1 MEQKRKEKTLAVLH
15 PDCHDLFCSCLGDE
29 LSKVLLTWD
38 EAVTQRKCWAEQGKK
53 VVFTNGCF
61 DLLHPGHIK
70 YLEDAKALGDVL
82 ILGLNA
88 DDSISRLKGDSRPI
102 NPLKDRAAMLMGLK
116 SMDAVV
122 AFEEDTP
129 QNLIALLLPDVL
141 VKGGDYAADE
151 IVGAKEV
158 RDAGG
163 EVIVVPFLD
172 GYSSS
177 KLIERI
183 KAS

>member
-1 MEQKRKEKTLAVLH
+1 M
-15 PDCHDLFCSCLGDE
+15 
-29 LSKVLLTWD
+29 
-38 EAVTQRKCWAEQGKK
+38 
-53 VVFTNGCF
+53 
-61 DLLHPGHIK
+61 
-70 YLEDAKALGDVL
+70 
-82 ILGLNA
+82 
-88 DDSISRLKGDSRPI
+88 
-102 NPLKDRAAMLMGLK
+102 
-116 SMDAVV
+116 V

-129 QNLIALLLPDVL
+129 QKLISLLLPDVL
-141 VKGGDYAADE
+141 VKGGDYEADD

-183 KAS
+183 KTS

>member
-1 MEQKRKEKTLAVLH
+1 MLNWE
-15 PDCHDLFCSCLGDE
+15 
-29 LSKVLLTWD
+29 
-38 EAVTQRKCWAEQGKK
+38 EAVKLRQNWAEQGKK

-70 YLEDAKALGDVL
+70 YLNDAKALGDVL

-88 DDSISRLKGDSRPI
+88 DASISRLKGKSRPI
-102 NPLKDRAAMLMGLK
+102 NPLNDRAAMLNGLK
-116 SMDAVV
+116 AIDAVV

-129 QNLIALLLPDVL
+129 QKLIAKLLPDVL
-141 VKGGDYAADE
+141 VKGGDYAADD

-163 EVIVVPFLD
+163 EVIVVPFLG

-183 KAS
+183 KSS

>member
-1 MEQKRKEKTLAVLH
+1 MSDLLSWEEAEKQSTLWK
-15 PDCHDLFCSCLGDE
+15 D
-29 LSKVLLTWD
+29 
-38 EAVTQRKCWAEQGKK
+38 QGKK

-61 DLLHPGHIK
+61 DLLHPGHIQ
-70 YLEDAKALGDVL
+70 YLADARALGDVL
-82 ILGLNA
+82 VLGLNA
-88 DDSISRLKGDSRPI
+88 DDSISRLKGSSRPI
-102 NPLKDRAAMLMGLK
+102 NNLEDRAAMLMGLK
-116 SMDAVV
+116 SVDAVV

-129 QNLIALLLPDVL
+129 QKLISLLLPDAL
-141 VKGGDYAADE
+141 VKGGDYNTDD

-158 RDAGG
+158 RACGG
-163 EVIVVPFLD
+163 EVIVVPFLK

>member
-1 MEQKRKEKTLAVLH
+1 MRRGWV
-15 PDCHDLFCSCLGDE
+15 
-29 LSKVLLTWD
+29 
-38 EAVTQRKCWAEQGKK
+38 EQGKK

-70 YLEDAKALGDVL
+70 YLNDAKALGDVL
-82 ILGLNA
+82 IIGLNA

-102 NPLKDRAAMLMGLK
+102 NPLTDRAAMLMGLK
-116 SMDAVV
+116 AVDAVV
-122 AFEEDTP
+122 VFEEDTP
-129 QNLIALLLPDVL
+129 KKLIAKLLPDVL
-141 VKGGDYAADE
+141 VKGGDYAADD

-163 EVIVVPFLD
+163 EVIVVPFLA

>member
-1 MEQKRKEKTLAVLH
+1 MNPNL
-15 PDCHDLFCSCLGDE
+15 
-29 LSKVLLTWD
+29 LSWE
-38 EAVTQRKCWAEQGKK
+38 EAKALRETWAEQGQR

-61 DLLHPGHIK
+61 DLLHPGHIQ
-70 YLEDAKALGDVL
+70 YLNDAKALGDKL

-88 DDSISRLKGDSRPI
+88 DASISRLKGDSRPI

-129 QNLIALLLPDVL
+129 QNLITLLLPDVL
-141 VKGGDYAADE
+141 VKGGDYTADD

-158 RDAGG
+158 RDTGG
-163 EVIVVPFLD
+163 EVIVVPFLE

>member
-1 MEQKRKEKTLAVLH
+1 LVVLRV
-15 PDCHDLFCSCLGDE
+15 DCDHLFCYCLDDE
-29 LSKVLLTWD
+29 LSHLLNWD
-38 EAVTQRKCWAEQGKK
+38 EALELRQTWAMQAKK

-70 YLEDAKALGDVL
+70 YLNDAKVMGDVL
-82 ILGLNA
+82 IVGLNA
-88 DDSISRLKGDSRPI
+88 DASISRLKGNSRPI
-102 NPLKDRAAMLMGLK
+102 NPLTDRAAMLMGLK
-116 SMDAVV
+116 SIDAVV

-129 QNLIALLLPDVL
+129 HKLISMLLPDVL
-141 VKGGDYAADE
+141 VKGGDYAPDD

-163 EVIVVPFLD
+163 EVIVVPFLA

>member
-1 MEQKRKEKTLAVLH
+1 LDIVYWHHGA
-15 PDCHDLFCSCLGDE
+15 LFPFSLDDE
-29 LSKVLLTWD
+29 LKRVLSWK
-38 EAVTQRKCWAEQGKK
+38 EAQVCCQNWQQTHKK

-82 ILGLNA
+82 VIGLNA
-88 DDSISRLKGDSRPI
+88 DASISRLKGEARPI
-102 NPLKDRAAMLMGLK
+102 NPLQDRASMLLGLK
-116 SMDAVV
+116 AVDLVV

-129 QNLIALLLPDVL
+129 LDLISMLLPDVL
-141 VKGGDYAADE
+141 VKGGDYQADD
-151 IVGAKEV
+151 IVGAQEV
-158 RDAGG
+158 REHGG
-163 EVIVVPFLD
+163 EVVVVPFLD

-177 KLIERI
+177 KLIGRI

>member
-1 MEQKRKEKTLAVLH
+1 MESPTKEEALVVLST
-15 PDCHDLFCSCLGDE
+15 DCHSVFCDCLGDE
-29 LSKVLLTWD
+29 LSQPLSTWG
-38 EAVTQRKCWAEQGKK
+38 EAKQLREQWAAQGKK

-70 YLEDAKALGDVL
+70 YLNDAKALGDVL

-88 DDSISRLKGDSRPI
+88 DASIARLKGDSRPI
-102 NPLKDRAAMLMGLK
+102 NPLHDRAAMLYGLT
-116 SMDAVV
+116 SIDAVV

-129 QNLIALLLPDVL
+129 QKLIAMLLPDVL
-141 VKGGDYAADE
+141 VKGGDYQADD

-158 RDAGG
+158 REAGG
-163 EVIVVPFLD
+163 EVIVVPFLE

>member
-1 MEQKRKEKTLAVLH
+1 MLN
-15 PDCHDLFCSCLGDE
+15 
-29 LSKVLLTWD
+29 WD
-38 EAVTQRKCWAEQGKK
+38 EALKLRKTWAAQGKK

-70 YLEDAKALGDVL
+70 YLNDAKALGDVL

-88 DDSISRLKGDSRPI
+88 DASISRLKGDSRPI
-102 NPLKDRAAMLMGLK
+102 NPLTDRAAMLMGLK
-116 SMDAVV
+116 AVDAVV

-129 QNLIALLLPDVL
+129 KNLIAMLLPDVL
-141 VKGGDYAADE
+141 VKGGDYTADD

-163 EVIVVPFLD
+163 EVIVVSFLD

>member
-1 MEQKRKEKTLAVLH
+1 MA
-15 PDCHDLFCSCLGDE
+15 
-29 LSKVLLTWD
+29 
-38 EAVTQRKCWAEQGKK
+38 QGKK

-61 DLLHPGHIK
+61 DLLHPGHIQ
-70 YLEDAKALGDVL
+70 YLSDAKALGDVL

-88 DDSISRLKGDSRPI
+88 DASISRLKGDSRPI
-102 NPLKDRAAMLMGLK
+102 NPLQDRAVMLSGLR
-116 SMDAVV
+116 SVDAVV

-129 QNLIALLLPDVL
+129 QKLIAMLLPDVL
-141 VKGGDYAADE
+141 VKGGDYAPDD

-158 RDAGG
+158 REAGG
-163 EVIVVPFLD
+163 EVVVVPFLD

>member
-1 MEQKRKEKTLAVLH
+1 LAFLH
-15 PDCHDLFCSCLGDE
+15 TDCHHLFRACLGDE
-29 LSKVLLTWD
+29 LSQSLLTWG
-38 EAVTQRKCWAEQGKK
+38 EAKQLREQWAAQGKK

-88 DDSISRLKGDSRPI
+88 DASISRLKGDSRPI

-129 QNLIALLLPDVL
+129 QNLITLLLPDVL
-141 VKGGDYAADE
+141 VKGGDYEADD

-183 KAS
+183 KTS